1 MSENCAEIT
10 IRVKLRF
17 HRLMFMIMMMMTL
30 TTIRIMMMMMM
41 MVVIRFQ
48 VVGSILF
55 DLEWT
60 EIGTLPNTSKYFSK
74 FTLSYTLSSS
84 YFCTLSI
91 QTHHHH
97 LLTISYLH
105 VYNHHHYHHHNK
117 SSICLMWLA
126 LIWNGG
132 LLDLLKPHQPTWWY
146 WAAGYRHHGDIEYR
160 QPGV

>member
-30 TTIRIMMMMMM
+30 TTIRIMRMMMM

-60 EIGTLPNTSKYFSK
+60 EIGTLPNTF
-74 FTLSYTLSSS
+74 SSS

-97 LLTISYLH
+97 FLTISYLH
-105 VYNHHHYHHHNK
+105 VYNHHHYFHHNK

-160 QPGV
+160 QPSV